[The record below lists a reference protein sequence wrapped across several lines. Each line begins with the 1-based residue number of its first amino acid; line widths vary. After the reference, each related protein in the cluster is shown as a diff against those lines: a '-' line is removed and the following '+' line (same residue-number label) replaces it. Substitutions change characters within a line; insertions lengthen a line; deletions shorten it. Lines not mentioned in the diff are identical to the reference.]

1 MERHMFFRKKGF
13 YEKYIKRLLDII
25 CSFFVIVFFFWFYII
40 LAILVKWKLGTP
52 IFFKQLRPGLIDQK
66 TNKERIFGMYKFRTM
81 TDERDEDGNLLPDEM
96 RLTPFGKKLRA
107 SSLDELPEVINILKG
122 DMSFI
127 GPRPQLVQDMVFMTD
142 AQRMRHTAM
151 PGLSGLA
158 QIKGR
163 NAITWDDKFRW
174 DLKYIQSISFKED
187 ILILMDTLKQVFLRT
202 STKEE
207 LDLSIDYGDDLLQ
220 RGLISQEKYDELQ
233 EYAKFIIDQHE

>member
-1 MERHMFFRKKGF
+1 MFFRKKGF

>member
-220 RGLISQEKYDELQ
+220 RGLISQEEYDELQ

>member
-1 MERHMFFRKKGF
+1 MFFRKKGF

-220 RGLISQEKYDELQ
+220 RGLISQEEYDELQ